1 MAHIKAAGAKAHQG
15 VNIAG
20 KRLGL
25 KLADGQSAVSG
36 NIIVKQRGTVFH
48 PGKNVRLGRDH
59 TIYAVKDGIVSFR
72 NMTGHK
78 RGQKYVDIL
87 TEDRLSKSKSSDQS

>member
-1 MAHIKAAGAKAHQG
+1 MAHLKAAGAKAHQG
-15 VNIAG
+15 VNIVG

-25 KLADGQSAVSG
+25 KLSDGQSAVAG

-48 PGKNVRLGRDH
+48 PGKNVKLGRDH
-59 TIYAVKDGIVSFR
+59 TIYAVKGGIVSFR

-78 RGQKYVDIL
+78 RGQKYVDVL
-87 TEDRLSKSKSSDQS
+87 TEKDLPRSEASEKS